1 MELALDPGDQ
11 DLLGFLLE
19 ENGDL
24 GAVPNEAMEA
34 SVNWELPLSQVGG
47 NCGAG
52 ARSSQGRVW

>member
-1 MELALDPGDQ
+1 MDPGDQ

-19 ENGDL
+19 ESGDL

-34 SVNWELPLSQVGG
+34 PVNWELPLSQVGG

-52 ARSSQGRVW
+52 ARCSQGRGW